1 MSRSND
7 NVPSQEST
15 VPQADPMLA
24 LRTLTIPAAVCQL
37 NSNTASVALN
47 ATLGESLTVA
57 ATPSTVAIPLVSGAT
72 AAGTSP
78 VAITTTW
85 VLSATRTAVTLVGY
99 FSSAT
104 VALTNRATTPANIPA
119 AEVLG
124 QMTTGTPTSFTAF
137 TQTAPLGTAG
147 AGLTLF
153 TQRSS
158 IDQGTASLA
167 VAGVG
172 LLASFYHS
180 NYLGN
185 WNNSTAYTAG
195 RDFTK
200 RIHAMASYLESRP
213 NNAAKTRSFIAN
225 FSEVLTPRWN
235 VTEVITRSHGQSTIA
250 FGGGFLSNLVSVS
263 ADYETYYVPQ
273 RNSSPFVQAMIV
285 DLQIHLFRGVTL
297 HGGSFV
303 APDGSLRYTADATG
317 IMTRETTGGGGGA
330 ALFHR

>member
-1 MSRSND
+1 MSLRKKVLSPKLIP
-7 NVPSQEST
+7 V
-15 VPQADPMLA
+15 LA
-24 LRTLTIPAAVCQL
+24 LLTLTIPAAVCQL

-104 VALTNRATTPANIPA
+104 VALTNGATTPANIPA

-153 TQRSS
+153 TQPLS
-158 IDQGTASLA
+158 GTNRNANRTDNLN
-167 VAGVG
+167 
-172 LLASFYHS
+172 LEINLASQPQ
-180 NYLGN
+180 LPAG
-185 WNNSTAYTAG
+185 TYTG
-195 RDFTK
+195 TLN
-200 RIHAMASYLESRP
+200 I
-213 NNAAKTRSFIAN
+213 
-225 FSEVLTPRWN
+225 
-235 VTEVITRSHGQSTIA
+235 
-250 FGGGFLSNLVSVS
+250 
-263 ADYETYYVPQ
+263 
-273 RNSSPFVQAMIV
+273 QA
-285 DLQIHLFRGVTL
+285 Q
-297 HGGSFV
+297 
-303 APDGSLRYTADATG
+303 
-317 IMTRETTGGGGGA
+317 
-330 ALFHR
+330 AL